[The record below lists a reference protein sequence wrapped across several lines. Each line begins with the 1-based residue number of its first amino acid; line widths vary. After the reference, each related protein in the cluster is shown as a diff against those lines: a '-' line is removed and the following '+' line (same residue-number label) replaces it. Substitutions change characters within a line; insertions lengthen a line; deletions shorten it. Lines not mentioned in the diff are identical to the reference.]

1 MNQVEVRESIKQ
13 RGAYDVIVSGG
24 GVAGAAAAVAA
35 RRAGAEKV
43 LLLEKTNLLGGLA
56 TIGLINL
63 FVPMCNGRGKQI
75 IFGMAEEFLR
85 LSIRY
90 GYDSIPSDWRDGE
103 PSQPTEQRYITRY
116 SPQIFALALTE
127 LLQEEGVE
135 ILFDAVVSAPVM
147 TGKHCDGIIVESKSG
162 REFCA
167 AGVVIDA
174 TGDGDLLYRA
184 GMPTTQGNNYFS
196 YVAHSISLE
205 TCAKAIE
212 YGDIGLAIGW
222 GARGGRADLYGRNHP
237 EGMPLFTG
245 TSVDDVSNFLIRNQ
259 RLLLDNLKG
268 QDRKQRDV
276 ATLPTMPQFR
286 TTRHLNGDYIMT
298 TQDVYKHFE
307 DSIGAIGDFDHRDFL
322 YEIPY
327 RTLFNSE
334 YDNFLTAGR
343 SASAEGYAWD
353 ILRVIPPAIITG
365 QAAGTAAAMAVKN
378 GVPVAKV
385 DIAELQRQLE
395 AGKVMIH
402 FDDALIPGPND
413 PGYGESAD
421 FGHI

>member
-1 MNQVEVRESIKQ
+1 MKQVEIRESIKQ
-13 RGAYDVIVSGG
+13 RGVYDVIIAGG
-24 GVAGAAAAVAA
+24 GVAGTAAAVAA

-75 IFGMAEEFLR
+75 IWGMAEEFLR

-90 GYDSIPSDWRDGE
+90 GYDSIPSDWKNGE
-103 PSQPTEQRYITRY
+103 PKEPTGQRYITRY

-147 TGKHCDGIIVESKSG
+147 TGKHCDGIIIESKSG

-167 AGVVIDA
+167 SDIVIDA

-184 GMPTTQGNNYFS
+184 GVPTSQGGNYFTYGGHAINLDS
-196 YVAHSISLE
+196 
-205 TCAKAIE
+205 CAKALE
-212 YGDIGLAIGW
+212 SGDIGQAIFRVSGG
-222 GARGGRADLYGRNHP
+222 GATLYGKGHP
-237 EGMPLFTG
+237 ENMELFSG
-245 TSVDDVSNFLIRNQ
+245 TNLDDVNRFLILNQ
-259 RLLLDNLKG
+259 RELLNKLKTEER
-268 QDRKQRDV
+268 DKRDV
-276 ATLPTMPQFR
+276 ITLPTMAQFR
-286 TTRHLNGDYIMT
+286 TTRHINGDYT
-298 TQDVYKHFE
+298 LSTDDVYKHFE
-307 DSIGAIGDFDHRDFL
+307 DSIGAICDFDHRDFL
-322 YEIPY
+322 YEVPY
-327 RTLFNSE
+327 RTLFNPE

-365 QAAGTAAAMAVKN
+365 QAAGIAAALAVKSKTA
-378 GVPVAKV
+378 VAKV
-385 DIAELQRQLE
+385 DISELQQQLA
-395 AGKVMIH
+395 AGNVMIH